1 MHNQIKTNANC
12 TKLKLKQKIKEK
24 KNKKNKIS
32 RINKIVKENKR
43 E

>member
-12 TKLKLKQKIKEK
+12 TKLKLKLKIKEK
-24 KNKKNKIS
+24 KNKID
-32 RINKIVKENKR
+32 RINKIVKENKS